1 MDGNKGEISEHLDDI
16 NIANLAWQAPNWR
29 IKPVYHWIQ
38 IYISP
43 LTLTRGKM
51 FEPKILEFVL
61 FNNKYLEMENFWF
74 VNYILKC

>member
-51 FEPKILEFVL
+51 FEPKIMEFVL
-61 FNNKYLEMENFWF
+61 FKTNIWRWKIFGSL
-74 VNYILKC
+74 IRL